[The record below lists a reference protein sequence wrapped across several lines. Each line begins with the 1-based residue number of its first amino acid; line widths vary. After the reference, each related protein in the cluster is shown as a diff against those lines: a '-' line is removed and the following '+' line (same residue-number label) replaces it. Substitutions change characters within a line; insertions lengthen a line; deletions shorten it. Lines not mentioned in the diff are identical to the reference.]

1 MRLKMG
7 DDVTHVRHGINARPL
22 ATVDEVL
29 ALHPELKTDD

>member
-22 ATVDEVL
+22 ATVDESL
-29 ALHPELKTDD
+29 S